1 MNDTWNERPK
11 DLKPEELNAWALTTI
26 SDALG
31 ELSGIAISL
40 NDLVL
45 ALANNRRGPNGGIGA
60 FETLGDRILEGF
72 IELGNF
78 IEKSTIE
85 TLKGTSDDD

>member
-40 NDLVL
+40 NDLRL
-45 ALANNRRGPNGGIGA
+45 ALANNPRGPNHDIGA
-60 FETLGDRILEGF
+60 FENVGDRIHDGFADLVEALE
-72 IELGNF
+72 
-78 IEKSTIE
+78 K
-85 TLKGTSDDD
+85 LKGAPDDD